1 MGQYENKTV
10 PVVLIQID
18 DLLDKMNEIGAS
30 KVRIAN
36 VCDKLSIGDWF
47 KTDLLKTNLEE
58 MKKFLLEAES
68 LGFDGHCEFCV
79 GTKDSRNGMWAFKCE
94 STDPYGYA
102 PTGDYIYKS
111 FSPAQNYW
119 DIVIGRDI
127 VNDLEGVS
135 IALDYGEQHSYND
148 LNTINKLEK
157 SYESFKKDHPEY
169 DESLAFNEKV
179 NEEKEMDN
187 EEMEI

>member
-94 STDPYGYA
+94 STNGYA

-127 VNDLEGVS
+127 LNDLEGVS
-135 IALDYGEQHSYND
+135 VALEYGEQHSYND